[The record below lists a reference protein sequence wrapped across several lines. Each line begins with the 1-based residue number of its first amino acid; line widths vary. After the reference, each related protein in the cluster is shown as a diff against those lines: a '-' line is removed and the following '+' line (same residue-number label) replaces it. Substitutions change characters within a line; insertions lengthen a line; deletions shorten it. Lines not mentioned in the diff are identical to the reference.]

1 MKHFSSFKL
10 HGFVGTF
17 LVKMPSAP
25 AMGTL
30 SATLS
35 RFRLKWGVSNYPHLL
50 SVLRVGRV
58 LVFGGNGGLVIGPYV
73 GEHKSIPTPPR
84 KQFLFAR
91 FFEGARD
98 TFIKVSYASCFGT
111 TYDLTQK

>member
-58 LVFGGNGGLVIGPYV
+58 LVFGGNAGLVIGLGGYD
-73 GEHKSIPTPPR
+73 GAQYPTPISGYC
-84 KQFLFAR
+84 FHVVGLAL
-91 FFEGARD
+91 GA
-98 TFIKVSYASCFGT
+98 
-111 TYDLTQK
+111 